1 MQRERERVYK
11 FNKTEKLFQSGIT
24 SQINIQISIPNLL
37 KNGSIAKLSYEIN
50 MSFITK
56 TFSNVNKQ
64 LHTVDHHS
72 LEYGPSNKNLF
83 QTMGVF
89 HTMGGFI

>member
-1 MQRERERVYK
+1 
-11 FNKTEKLFQSGIT
+11 
-24 SQINIQISIPNLL
+24 
-37 KNGSIAKLSYEIN
+37 

-89 HTMGGFI
+89 HTMGGKKIIFFYTPISVVVGTLISVVVATLFLGVPT

>member
-1 MQRERERVYK
+1 M
-11 FNKTEKLFQSGIT
+11 S
-24 SQINIQISIPNLL
+24 SI
-37 KNGSIAKLSYEIN
+37 
-50 MSFITK
+50 FILHNESLNDCK
-56 TFSNVNKQ
+56 TFMKIVSKFELDFFPRQILYQSENILSDIEILHSSNIFM
-64 LHTVDHHS
+64 HSYTVDHHS

>member
-1 MQRERERVYK
+1 
-11 FNKTEKLFQSGIT
+11 
-24 SQINIQISIPNLL
+24 
-37 KNGSIAKLSYEIN
+37 LSYEIN
-50 MSFITK
+50 SMSFITK

-89 HTMGGFI
+89 HTMGGKKIIFFYTPISVVVGTLISVVVATLFLGVPT

>member
-1 MQRERERVYK
+1 MCAILDTK
-11 FNKTEKLFQSGIT
+11 ADPDSD
-24 SQINIQISIPNLL
+24 NILC
-37 KNGSIAKLSYEIN
+37 
-50 MSFITK
+50 
-56 TFSNVNKQ
+56 
-64 LHTVDHHS
+64 TVDHHS

>member
-1 MQRERERVYK
+1 MPPNYSSNLMVRNYLDQ
-11 FNKTEKLFQSGIT
+11 
-24 SQINIQISIPNLL
+24 NI
-37 KNGSIAKLSYEIN
+37 
-50 MSFITK
+50 
-56 TFSNVNKQ
+56 

-89 HTMGGFI
+89 HTMGGKKIIFFTLISVVVGTLISVVVATLFLGVPT